1 MSITLSRRNL
11 FGSSGL
17 AAAALVSAAT
27 GAHAAVS
34 VASTNE
40 AVIRAWYGLWTTSKD
55 WAPFDAAL
63 ADDFTFSSAN
73 GEDHISKAAFKKEC
87 WETQINH
94 IKGFD
99 LELMMT
105 KADRAFV
112 EYRCHTVGGNSF
124 RNVEVLRIRDGRLTD
139 MYCFF
144 GGRSTFPSAVD
155 SHKT

>member
-1 MSITLSRRNL
+1 MWTALSRRNL

-17 AAAALVSAAT
+17 AAASLLSTPMA
-27 GAHAAVS
+27 AHAAINE
-34 VASTNE
+34 ASKNE
-40 AVIRAWYGLWTTSKD
+40 AVIRHWYGLWVTAKD

-73 GEDHISKAAFKKEC
+73 GEDHISKATFKTEC
-87 WETQINH
+87 WDNQINH
-94 IKGFD
+94 IKGMD

-105 KADRAFV
+105 KDDRAFV
-112 EYRCHTVGGNSF
+112 QYHCQTVAGNSF

-139 MYCFF
+139 IYCFF
-144 GGRSTFPSAVD
+144 GGKATFPSAVD